1 MRYNTKIIWIKIF
14 FILSFS
20 VSIYA
25 NDILTD
31 YRLHGIKNIKK
42 QMDHELTQHEYWK
55 KHLEKKDTA
64 FGYIESYSTLLT
76 CNKEKS
82 ELNLYTQD
90 ENNQYKF
97 KKKYSAFTGKTKGD
111 KVKEGDLR
119 TPIGVYQLT
128 KKIYKL
134 DSFYGPLAF
143 VTSYPN
149 IYDKFRGKN
158 GSGIWIHGF
167 PTQQK
172 RDEFTK
178 GCIAINNNNI
188 KGLDKEI
195 NIKNTLLIINQSET
209 QNDITK
215 TVLTSILAQLY
226 SWRYSWLYNDINGY
240 LKFYANDFIREDGMN
255 FDRFKKYKTR
265 IFNKKESKSILF
277 NKIAVIP
284 YPNTKNIYQITFE
297 ELYKSKNYKFEGEKT
312 LMVRL
317 DDKNKIKIF
326 TEN

>member
-42 QMDHELTQHEYWK
+42 QMDHKLTQHEYWK
-55 KHLEKKDTA
+55 KHLEKRDTA

-90 ENNQYKF
+90 ENYQYKF

-143 VTSYPN
+143 VTSYP
-149 IYDKFRGKN
+149 I
-158 GSGIWIHGF
+158 
-167 PTQQK
+167 
-172 RDEFTK
+172 
-178 GCIAINNNNI
+178 
-188 KGLDKEI
+188 
-195 NIKNTLLIINQSET
+195 LIINQSET